1 MDSRYICN
9 HLRKLIRVMY
19 ITTGKGFYAREIQ
32 PNHFEFGCVEPP
44 VKNVVHRSVAI
55 YLICGNYENN

>member
-19 ITTGKGFYAREIQ
+19 GITGKGFYATELDDGT
-32 PNHFEFGCVEPP
+32 FEFGCSTPEVQNI
-44 VKNVVHRSVAI
+44 VSRSVAI
-55 YLICGNYENN
+55 YLICGNIDLT